1 MQRQKAGWGVLSF
14 QPHLSSKSLRM
25 PPLTLRRHKLARYDQ
40 GLYGL
45 SFYSLTINPDA
56 DMVTSGAQDTRELQ
70 QSHSW
75 SLYYTTHPFVTPEP
89 WLSSP
94 ELIALSGVSDP
105 KYLSPPIFIL
115 ASPSQPTT
123 LTQVPSLLLL
133 AQFCGKKNPGTK
145 PQHPGGWANASPQP

>member
-1 MQRQKAGWGVLSF
+1 
-14 QPHLSSKSLRM
+14 M
-25 PPLTLRRHKLARYDQ
+25 PPLTLRRRKLARYDQ

-75 SLYYTTHPFVTPEP
+75 SLYYTTHPFVTPKP

-133 AQFCGKKNPGTK
+133 AQFCGKKIQEPSLSTQEVG
-145 PQHPGGWANASPQP
+145 PMPHPSPRTQISSLAEVGGAGCGRPLT